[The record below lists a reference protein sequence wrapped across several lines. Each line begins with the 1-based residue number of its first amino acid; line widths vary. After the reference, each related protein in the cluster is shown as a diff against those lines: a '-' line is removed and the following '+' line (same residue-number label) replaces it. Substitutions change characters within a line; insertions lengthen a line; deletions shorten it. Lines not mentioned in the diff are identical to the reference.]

1 MSGGH
6 FEYNQYKIREI
17 ADSIESELKNQGK
30 LKPKEDLW
38 NSKDFYE
45 KYPEEKFNYTYPQE
59 IQDKFKEAIKALR
72 VAEVYAQRVDWLLS
86 GDDGEE
92 SFLSRIKE
100 DLSKIE

>member
-38 NSKDFYE
+38 SSKDFYE
-45 KYPEEKFNYTYPQE
+45 KYPEEKFNPTYPQE

-72 VAEVYAQRVDWLLS
+72 VAEVYAQRVDWLL
-86 GDDGEE
+86 
-92 SFLSRIKE
+92 
-100 DLSKIE
+100 